1 MHSYPNPLEVLSV
14 SLKAT
19 WMTMMIFLPAAIIA
33 LILFGLGFILGSI
46 AGKVVRHLVLKI
58 KIDRALHQAGLDI
71 VSEKAGFH
79 ITVAGFFDGLVK
91 WFIVLGFTVA
101 ATNVLGLDQV
111 TNLLSGV
118 LTYVP
123 KVVVA
128 VIILII
134 AALLGDFVGRLVE
147 HSVKAIGIHQA
158 GFVAIIARWSIVII
172 AGVLP
177 ALTQLEIAGPLV
189 QTLFAGIVF
198 ALSLAIGLSFGLG
211 GKEAAAHFIE
221 KLGKVRE

>member
-1 MHSYPNPLEVLSV
+1 MQNPLIMLSV
-14 SLKAT
+14 SLQAT
-19 WMTMMIFLPAAIIA
+19 WATVMMFLPAALVA
-33 LILFGLGFILGSI
+33 LILFGLGFILGTI
-46 AGKVVRHLVLKI
+46 AGKVVRQLVLRI

-71 VSEKAGFH
+71 VSERAGFH

-111 TNLLSGV
+111 TTLLSGV
-118 LTYVP
+118 LTYIP
-123 KVVVA
+123 KVIVA

-134 AALLGDFVGRLVE
+134 AALLGDFVGKLVQ
-147 HSVKAIGIHQA
+147 HSVKATGIHQA
-158 GFVAIIARWSIVII
+158 GFVAVLARWSIVII

-177 ALTQLEIAGPLV
+177 ALSQLDIAGPMV

-198 ALSLAIGLSFGLG
+198 AVSLAIGLSFGLG
-211 GKEAAAHFIE
+211 GKDAAARFLE
-221 KLGKVRE
+221 KLSKKD